1 MTSEKFFDKLKDI
14 ICRAE
19 TRPDYGFIVEDT
31 QDLLEQY
38 KNSLNWLKK
47 VKWGEGGK

>member
-14 ICRAE
+14 ICKAK
-19 TRPDYGFIVEDT
+19 TRPNCGFIVEET
-31 QDLLEQY
+31 KNLLEQY
-38 KNSLNWLKK
+38 ENSLSWLKK